1 MNYLGIDL
9 GGTNIAAAV
18 LDADYRI
25 IARAQ
30 RKTACPRPAEQIMDD
45 MCAVA
50 REALA
55 AAHLTAEDVPY
66 IGVGCPGM
74 VLTDTG
80 VIVYANNLGF
90 RDVHMGEYME
100 QRLGRPIVIDNDA
113 NAAAYGEYKA
123 GAAKGMKDFI
133 AVTLGTGVGGG
144 VIVDGKLL
152 RGCNGA
158 GAELGHM
165 VTHAGGRTCT
175 CGRRGCLEAY
185 ASATGLIRT
194 TKEIMQQHPESA
206 MWAAVGGDIDRVS
219 GRTAFDAMRA
229 GDAAGK
235 AAVDAYI
242 GALAVGVTNYINIF
256 QPDMIA
262 LAGGISREG
271 DTLIRPLQA
280 LVDKEDYARFSDK
293 RTKLVA
299 ATLDNDAGVIGAA
312 LLGVR

>member
-74 VLTDTG
+74 VLTDIG

-90 RDVHMGEYME
+90 RDVRMGEYME

-113 NAAAYGEYKA
+113 NAAALGERWLGA
-123 GAAKGMKDFI
+123 GRNMDSLLL
-133 AVTLGTGVGGG
+133 VTLGTGVGGG
-144 VIVDGKLL
+144 LVLHGEMMT
-152 RGCNGA
+152 GA
-158 GAELGHM
+158 HGSAGEIGHM
-165 VTHAGGRTCT
+165 TVNPGETQLCS
-175 CGRRGCLEAY
+175 CGKRGCLEQY
-185 ASATGLIRT
+185 ASAGGIVRLAQAAGLRV
-194 TKEIMQQHPESA
+194 ESA
-206 MWAAVGGDIDRVS
+206 KDVSDLAAWGNERAQGALKKAGRLLGLALSNAACLVDVDGILLGGGV
-219 GRTAFDAMRA
+219 A
-229 GDAAGK
+229 AAGEALLSPVRDAFYANVFH
-235 AAVDAYI
+235 AAAGTQV
-242 GALAVGVTNYINIF
+242 ALASLG
-256 QPDMIA
+256 
-262 LAGGISREG
+262 
-271 DTLIRPLQA
+271 
-280 LVDKEDYARFSDK
+280 
-293 RTKLVA
+293 
-299 ATLDNDAGVIGAA
+299 NDAGMYGAA
-312 LLGVR
+312 RLALGSQSATTAL